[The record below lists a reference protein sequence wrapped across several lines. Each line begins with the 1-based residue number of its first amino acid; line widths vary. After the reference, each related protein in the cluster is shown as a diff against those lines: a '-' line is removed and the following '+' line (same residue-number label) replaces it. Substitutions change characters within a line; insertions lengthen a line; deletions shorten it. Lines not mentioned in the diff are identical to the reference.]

1 MNNNLEREITEE
13 GVTHVQENIRPW
25 LEALGAFEPR
35 RDKTIQLRVST
46 EWLAKVDAFVALAK
60 KNDIPLT
67 RSDVL
72 RLGVDAFMEGAT
84 ESAPP
89 VSAT

>member
-1 MNNNLEREITEE
+1 MNNNKEINATAEE
-13 GVTHVQENIRPW
+13 VKHMQNIRPW
-25 LEALGAFEPR
+25 LVALGAFEPR

-46 EWLAKVDAFVALAK
+46 EWLEKVDAFVALA
-60 KNDIPLT
+60 NASDVPLT

-72 RLGVDAFMEGAT
+72 RLGVDAFVDGAL

-89 VSAT
+89 VSAR

>member
-1 MNNNLEREITEE
+1 MSNDIELEITEE
-13 GVTHVQENIRPW
+13 GVKHVQNIRPW

-46 EWLAKVDAFVALAK
+46 EWLTKVDAFVKLAQE
-60 KNDIPLT
+60 NDVPLT

-72 RLGVDAFMEGAT
+72 RLGVDAFIEGAIG
-84 ESAPP
+84 SAPP
-89 VSAT
+89 VGAR

>member
-1 MNNNLEREITEE
+1 MNHHSTQRSPKE
-13 GVTHVQENIRPW
+13 VKQMQNIRPW
-25 LEALGAFEPR
+25 LEAIGAFEPR
-35 RDKTIQLRVST
+35 RDKTIQLRVSS
-46 EWLAKVDAFVALAK
+46 EWLAKVDDFVKLAQD
-60 KNDIPLT
+60 NGVPLT

-89 VSAT
+89 ASAK